1 MTTFGCYPLLS
12 KKERKKEMD
21 DDVPV
26 QFTTTD
32 YLFDLKIQ
40 PIYKKFIENNGDSDV
55 VKPEHDIAKYILGG
69 FVFSNM

>member
-1 MTTFGCYPLLS
+1 MH
-12 KKERKKEMD
+12 D
-21 DDVPV
+21 DIPV
-26 QFTTTD
+26 KFTTTD